1 MMNNEM
7 VMVNN
12 EMNSEIKN
20 YDMQQLMNITGQ
32 IGMNVKSMSNQLGIV
47 TSAVNGLTDEV
58 GQITGRINQLELNE
72 EVTTTQQ
79 ESITEAAKKRV
90 CKILGS
96 DEFEQKKYFRIF
108 VQKLYGDTRKNAG
121 LGSKIARTRKGDFQR
136 CIDYIEAWILSCR
149 CAELRAKAD
158 RNAKARRKAK
168 ELGYDI

>member
-58 GQITGRINQLELNE
+58 GKITGRINQLELNE
-72 EVTTTQQ
+72 EVTTT
-79 ESITEAAKKRV
+79 
-90 CKILGS
+90 
-96 DEFEQKKYFRIF
+96 
-108 VQKLYGDTRKNAG
+108 
-121 LGSKIARTRKGDFQR
+121 
-136 CIDYIEAWILSCR
+136 
-149 CAELRAKAD
+149 
-158 RNAKARRKAK
+158 
-168 ELGYDI
+168 

>member
-7 VMVNN
+7 VMANN

-58 GQITGRINQLELNE
+58 GKITGRIDQLELNE

-79 ESITEAAKKRV
+79 ETITEAAKK
-90 CKILGS
+90 KSL
-96 DEFEQKKYFRIF
+96 
-108 VQKLYGDTRKNAG
+108 
-121 LGSKIARTRKGDFQR
+121 
-136 CIDYIEAWILSCR
+136 
-149 CAELRAKAD
+149 
-158 RNAKARRKAK
+158 
-168 ELGYDI
+168 